1 MLLVVGTIGLV
12 SITTYYVTFVESD
25 CIIYTLFLSSSPKL
39 GRVINN
45 VTLSNG
51 NAV

>member
-39 GRVINN
+39 GRVN
-45 VTLSNG
+45 
-51 NAV
+51 